1 MSIDKMKELLG
12 DNEKANDIISLAIDL
27 VKAQENKGIETNT
40 KRLDEIKLLKAKNE
54 NYSKGLDSLGVDVGG
69 DWVSD
74 LQKRKGKPAK
84 ADESAIEAK
93 FVNEIDALKSSL
105 KTLTEQNGRNKRKA
119 LEGSLLEKLSGK
131 VLGAKTTVEN
141 LILKGAVDLNDNDEI
156 VFKNGENVLSFSEG
170 IDNLLKS
177 EDVILASNQN
187 SGSNGSSKGA
197 ESGKPQEKGFYEAMK
212 SGN

>member
-170 IDNLLKS
+170 IDSLLKS

-197 ESGKPQEKGFYEAMK
+197 ESGKPQEMGLYEAIK
-212 SGN
+212 SNN